1 LKAWS
6 LFSSSSKYDDAC
18 ELYDKAAAQFKID
31 KEWEKAGQ
39 TYVKAAEICEKQKNF
54 HEATQHYMNAAKAFK
69 NANPKDAVKMYTIA
83 ITLQMDN
90 NRFSSAAK
98 LWKEVAQLE
107 EKQMHTKE
115 AIKAW
120 SECATCFEADDA
132 VASANQAHLKVAE
145 LVSADEEDYPRAI
158 AIYEKVAAIAAEN
171 TLSKYSVKDYM
182 FKASLLRFAEGAR
195 KNDMKSVT
203 ANVEKYKDTYPI
215 FEGTRECK
223 LIESCLKAFE
233 DEDVEKFTLSV
244 RDYDRITRLDN
255 WTAKILL
262 DIKAVLQDGNDN
274 PQVEGVE
281 DLAEKMM

>member
-1 LKAWS
+1 
-6 LFSSSSKYDDAC
+6 
-18 ELYDKAAAQFKID
+18 
-31 KEWEKAGQ
+31 
-39 TYVKAAEICEKQKNF
+39 
-54 HEATQHYMNAAKAFK
+54 MNAAKAFK
-69 NANPKDAVKMYTIA
+69 NSSAKDSVKMYQIA
-83 ITLQMDN
+83 ISLQMDN

-132 VASANQAHLKVAE
+132 IASANQAHLKVAE

-195 KNDMKSVT
+195 KNDIKNIV
-203 ANVEKYKDTYPI
+203 AAVEKYKDTYPI

-244 RDYDRITRLDN
+244 RDFDRITRLDN
-255 WTAKILL
+255 WTAKVLL
-262 DIKAVLQDGNDN
+262 DIKAVLQDGTDN
-274 PQVEGVE
+274 PAQDQTDDV
-281 DLAEKMM
+281 AEKML